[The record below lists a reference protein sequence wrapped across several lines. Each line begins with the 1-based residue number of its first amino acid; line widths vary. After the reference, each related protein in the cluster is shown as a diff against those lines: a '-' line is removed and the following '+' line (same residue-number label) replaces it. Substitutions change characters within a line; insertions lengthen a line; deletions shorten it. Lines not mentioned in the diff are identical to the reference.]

1 MNLFLQQM
9 KLRILANIGKLK
21 SGRWPDGW
29 CGGVQLALR
38 TFPRHIE
45 RKGAQMEQK
54 NDGCVPLGK
63 IEQLNEE
70 DKIRYL
76 AFLDGLL
83 KSQAEQERFH
93 DFEG

>member
-9 KLRILANIGKLK
+9 KLRRLANIGNIK
-21 SGRWPDGW
+21 SGRWPDVW

-38 TFPRHIE
+38 AFPRQTE
-45 RKGAQMEQK
+45 RKGAKMEQK

-63 IEQLNEE
+63 IEQLDEE
-70 DKIRYL
+70 EKIRYL
-76 AFLDGLL
+76 VFLDGLL

-93 DFEG
+93 DFAG

>member
-45 RKGAQMEQK
+45 RKGAKMEQN

-70 DKIRYL
+70 EKIRYL
-76 AFLDGLL
+76 VFLDGLL
-83 KSQAEQERFH
+83 KSQAEQEQFH